1 MLNSKEPLFGQTF
14 ISCVQVNP
22 LQVPQ
27 KQLVSLIT
35 ILSGGKL
42 HLGLRIKTDATG
54 VHP

>member
-14 ISCVQVNP
+14 VSCVQVNP

-35 ILSGGKL
+35 NLSGGKL
-42 HLGLRIKTDATG
+42 HLGLRVKSAATG
-54 VHP
+54 MHP